1 MVSRYVFLHV
11 LRPGSNSLAL
21 VTRAGNQPEEQ
32 ARLKTAAAMAD
43 GGDLQEIVDKIW
55 TSEIP
60 APDELSSTV

>member
-1 MVSRYVFLHV
+1 MFFVQA
-11 LRPGSNSLAL
+11 NSLAL

-43 GGDLQEIVDKIW
+43 SGDLREIVDKIW
-55 TSEIP
+55 TSEVP